1 MKTDL
6 KLYSFNQAYN
16 FDSKDVRNLYKKY
29 SNIKLPNIYY
39 KFSFGKKIIT
49 HAKGS
54 FLFDKQK
61 NKYFDFTGGL
71 GVANFGHNH
80 PKILKTRINFQKKK
94 YLEIHKSYL
103 NRFLAA
109 ASSNLSKL
117 LGNDLQYVF
126 FCNSGAEANDGALKI
141 SYKYFNGKK
150 KIVLCSDRSFHGKT
164 IGAGSISAGDNF
176 VSKNSRFSFQKIPGV
191 IRYNFND
198 INNLRKVINKNKN
211 NIYGIFIEPFSC
223 STLKETNYEFL
234 KEVKKLCKKY
244 KILMIFDEIYSGFGK
259 CGYDFYFKKY
269 EIKPDIIT
277 LSKSLGGGKS
287 SISAYVTTKDV
298 FVKSYGSLAGSLLHS
313 TTYNSLAEECATVI
327 ETTNLMNDK
336 KLIKN
341 LSELDMLIKKK
352 LNNLKTKYPNIIS
365 EIRGSGCHYGLIF
378 NKKFSFLKKLTK
390 LIPFEFIQDPLFF
403 DKLVVTSVM
412 EEYFS
417 KKNVLT
423 AFTSNIDVILNISPP
438 INSDKKIVE
447 KKIDELEDIIKNGV
461 EKLVLRFI
469 KKNLI

>member
-1 MKTDL
+1 MKTNL

-39 KFSFGKKIIT
+39 KFSFGKKIMT

-80 PKILKTRINFQKKK
+80 PKILKTRVNFQKKN

-198 INNLRKVINKNKN
+198 INNLRKIINKNKN

-298 FVKSYGSLAGSLLHS
+298 FDRSYGSLAGSLLHS

-341 LSELDMLIKKK
+341 LSELDILIGKK
-352 LNNLKTKYPNIIS
+352 LNSLKNKYPNIIS
-365 EIRGSGCHYGLIF
+365 EIRGSGCHYGVIF
-378 NKKFSFLKKLTK
+378 NKKFSFLKKFTK

-447 KKIDELEDIIKNGV
+447 KKIDDLEDIIKNGV
-461 EKLVLRFI
+461 EKLVLSFI

>member
-1 MKTDL
+1 MKQNL
-6 KLYSFNQAYN
+6 KLYSFKEA
-16 FDSKDVRNLYKKY
+16 FDFNSSSVKNLYKKY
-29 SNIKLPNIYY
+29 SNVKLPNIYY

-80 PKILKTRINFQKKK
+80 PKILKTRINFQKKN

-109 ASSNLSKL
+109 ASSNLSTL
-117 LGNDLQYVF
+117 LGNESQYVF
-126 FCNSGAEANDGALKI
+126 FCNSGAEAYDGALKI

-150 KIVLCSDRSFHGKT
+150 KIVLSSNRSFHGKT

-191 IRYNFND
+191 VRYNFND
-198 INNLRKVINKNKN
+198 INNLRKIINKNKN

-223 STLKETNYEFL
+223 STFTETDEEFL
-234 KEVKKLCKKY
+234 KEVKKLCSKY
-244 KILMIFDEIYSGFGK
+244 KILIIYDEIYSGFGK

-269 EIKPDIIT
+269 GIKPDIIT

-298 FVKSYGSLAGSLLHS
+298 FVRSYGSLAGSLLHS

-336 KLIKN
+336 KIIKN
-341 LSELDMLIKKK
+341 LSELDLLIGKK
-352 LNNLKTKYPNIIS
+352 LNSLKNKYPSIIS
-365 EIRGSGCHYGLIF
+365 EIRGSGCHYGVIF
-378 NKKFSFLKKLTK
+378 NKKFNFLKKFTK

-423 AFTSNIDVILNISPP
+423 GFSSNMEVILNLSPS
-438 INSDKKIVE
+438 INSDKKVIE
-447 KKIDELEDIIKNGV
+447 KKINDFEDVIKNGV
-461 EKLVLRFI
+461 EKLVLKFI

>member
-1 MKTDL
+1 MKPDL

-16 FDSKDVRNLYKKY
+16 FDSKDIKNLYTKY
-29 SNIKLPNIYY
+29 SNTKLPNIYY

-80 PKILKTRINFQKKK
+80 PKILKTRINFQKKN

-141 SYKYFNGKK
+141 SYKYFNGNK

-164 IGAGSISAGDNF
+164 IGAGSISTGDNF
-176 VSKNSRFSFQKIPGV
+176 VSKNSRFSFQKISGV
-191 IRYNFND
+191 QRYKFNN
-198 INNLRKVINKNKN
+198 IVNLRKIVNKNKN
-211 NIYGIFIEPFSC
+211 NIYAIFIEPFSC
-223 STLKETNYEFL
+223 STFTETKKDFL
-234 KEVKKLCKKY
+234 IEVKKLCNKY
-244 KILMIFDEIYSGFGK
+244 KILMIYDEIYSGFGK

-269 EIKPDIIT
+269 GIKPDVIT

-287 SISAYVTTKDV
+287 SISAYVTTKKV
-298 FVKSYGSLAGSLLHS
+298 FVKSYGSLSGSLLHS

-341 LSELDMLIKKK
+341 LSDLDILIKKK
-352 LNNLKTKYPNIIS
+352 LNNLKIKYPNIIS
-365 EIRGSGCHYGLIF
+365 EIRGSGCHYGVIF
-378 NKKFSFLKKLTK
+378 NKRFNFLKKITK
-390 LIPFEFIQDPLFF
+390 LIPFEFIRDPLFF

-423 AFTSNIDVILNISPP
+423 GFSSNMDVILNLSPS
-438 INSDKKIVE
+438 INSDKKIIA
-447 KKIDELEDIIKNGV
+447 KKIDEFEEVIKIGV
-461 EKLVLRFI
+461 EKLVLKFI